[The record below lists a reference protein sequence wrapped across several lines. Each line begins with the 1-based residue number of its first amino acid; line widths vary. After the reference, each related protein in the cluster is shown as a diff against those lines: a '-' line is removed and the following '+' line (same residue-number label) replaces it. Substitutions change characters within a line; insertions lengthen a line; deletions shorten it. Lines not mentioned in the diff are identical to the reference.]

1 MEQKAVFRLWITTQ
15 ERLVKRGLIA
25 LRSDVS
31 ARHLGFV
38 ETSRASP
45 GRALVFRLAHELDV
59 PLREGNVL
67 LVAAGLVPMFGET
80 SIELTLEAHK
90 PFPAFAINRH

>member
-1 MEQKAVFRLWITTQ
+1 MQ

-45 GRALVFRLAHELDV
+45 GRALVLRLAHELDV
-59 PLREGNVL
+59 PLRERNLL
-67 LVAAGLVPMFGET
+67 LVAAGLAPMFGE
-80 SIELTLEAHK
+80 SSIDDASFKGIRAAIELTLEAHK

>member
-1 MEQKAVFRLWITTQ
+1 MQ

-80 SIELTLEAHK
+80 SIELTYHSR
-90 PFPAFAINRH
+90 AFVPQSN